1 MCELKVPNYL
11 TTAITGH
18 KDSSLLTVGR
28 DKKILRRYL
37 GKKWSQ
43 QSSWWLSDYIRAVFS
58 EYNWLALADINISH
72 LNTSESFSLLS
83 LVFRLR
89 LGKLFIFLRILL
101 SSTKAELVNL
111 NVGHNIQCLPLP
123 VIIQRVLWINKNKIV
138 DSRNIWDCL
147 NAACFLLMA
156 SKESH
161 GDQFS
166 VRKMTNE
173 F

>member
-1 MCELKVPNYL
+1 MWVEGPELPYYSHHW
-11 TTAITGH
+11 AQGQ
-18 KDSSLLTVGR
+18 LTVGK

-83 LVFRLR
+83 LVFWHRV
-89 LGKLFIFLRILL
+89 GKLLIFLRILL